1 MRQLKITYRITERNN
16 DSLDRYLNELSR
28 LPLISNEEEAILAE
42 KIKNGDDSALKR
54 LVEANLRFV
63 VSVAKQFQNQG
74 LSLPDLIN
82 EGNLGLIKAA
92 SKFDPSRGFK
102 FISYGV
108 WWIRQSI
115 MQAILNKS
123 KLVRIPVNKTGSISQ
138 ISTAI
143 NNFEQEHHRVPSFDE
158 LEEIINVKSSVI
170 KDMLHRRSNH
180 LSFDAPITGADQ
192 GFTLYDSTAD
202 EKSKKPDDKLES
214 ESLTTELT
222 KLIEQ
227 LPPREAE
234 IIKCYFGLNGYTR
247 MNLQEIGDRFK
258 LTRERV
264 RQIKDRSIRRL
275 RKSGNSEALKSFL
288 E

>member
-28 LPLISNEEEAILAE
+28 LPLISNEEESILAE
-42 KIKNGDDSALKR
+42 KIKNGDDEALKK

-74 LSLPDLIN
+74 LSLADLIN
-82 EGNLGLIKAA
+82 EGNIGLIKAA
-92 SKFDPSRGFK
+92 TKFDPSRGFK

-115 MQAILNKS
+115 MQSILNKS

-138 ISTAI
+138 ISNAI
-143 NNFEQEHHRVPSFDE
+143 NNFEQEHHRVPSYEE
-158 LEEIINVKSSVI
+158 LEALINIKSSVI
-170 KDMLHRRSNH
+170 KDMLHRRSSH
-180 LSFDAPITGADQ
+180 ISFDAPLTGADQ

-202 EKSKKPDDKLES
+202 VKTRKPDDKLES
-214 ESLTTELT
+214 ESLISELT

-234 IIKCYFGLNGYTR
+234 IIKCYFGLAGYAR
-247 MNLQEIGDRFK
+247 MNLQEIGDKFN

-275 RKSGNSEALKSFL
+275 RKSENSEALKSFFN
-288 E
+288 

>member
-42 KIKNGDDSALKR
+42 KIKNGDDSALKK

-234 IIKCYFGLNGYTR
+234 IIKCYFGLNGYSR